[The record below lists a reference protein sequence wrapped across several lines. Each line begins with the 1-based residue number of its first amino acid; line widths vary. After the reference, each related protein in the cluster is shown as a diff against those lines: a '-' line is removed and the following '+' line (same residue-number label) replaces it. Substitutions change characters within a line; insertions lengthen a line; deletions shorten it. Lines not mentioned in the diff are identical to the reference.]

1 MYSQYEFSS
10 KGMNDIPIKSPI
22 YQSLEAV
29 LLQKNPSVRFQ
40 QIKEHEAKEFLDQQ
54 SIQVIPEKTRIASS
68 IKPTS

>member
-1 MYSQYEFSS
+1 MYSQYIFSS
-10 KGMNDIPIKSPI
+10 KGMNDIPIKSSI
-22 YQSLEAV
+22 YQSLEAL

-68 IKPTS
+68 IKPTG

>member
-1 MYSQYEFSS
+1 
-10 KGMNDIPIKSPI
+10 MNDIPIKSSI
-22 YQSLEAV
+22 YQSLEAL

-68 IKPTS
+68 IKPTG